1 VFIAVD
7 KESTMSFDIL
17 ESLNSALGGPLARQ
31 VSAALGESEDTTRSA
46 VHSVAPTL
54 LAGLMQKVSSPAGA
68 SDLLRMVKDDR
79 MEQGLNLGNLLGS
92 QGGFDSLR
100 TMGESL
106 LGGIFGNRS
115 GALGNAISQVTGA
128 RPASTMSLLSMG
140 LPLML
145 GFLRKQAP
153 DNTLD
158 TPGLT
163 SLLASQRGA
172 LERSGLDNRITS
184 ALGFGNL
191 SSLLNSLPGVNAFA
205 PKAATASV
213 RRDADRK
220 TGGWLPWAIAAGVG
234 ALGLLFFLNRNERPD
249 AGTVAVAPVTDDT
262 TRVYFDSG
270 QASIDQEDRIKIAS
284 VAGSVRDQGREV
296 AITGYTDRTGDR
308 DQNLEVAK
316 SRAVAVREALVAEGV
331 SESKITM
338 AAPAEVTGAGTDAEA
353 RRVDIEV
360 R

>member
-1 VFIAVD
+1 
-7 KESTMSFDIL
+7 MSFDIL

-31 VSAALGESEDTTRSA
+31 VSSALGESEDTTRA
-46 VHSVAPTL
+46 ALRTVGPTL
-54 LAGLMQKVSSPAGA
+54 LAGLMQKASSAAGA
-68 SDLLRMVKDDR
+68 SDLLRAVKDDR
-79 MEQGLNLGNLLGS
+79 IEPGLNLGSLTGS
-92 QGGFDSLR
+92 PGGFDSLR

-128 RPASTMSLLSMG
+128 RPATAMSLLSMG
-140 LPLML
+140 LPLIL

-153 DNTLD
+153 NDALD
-158 TPGLT
+158 APGLT
-163 SLLASQRGA
+163 NLLASQRGA

-184 ALGFGNL
+184 ALGFGSL
-191 SSLLNSLPGVNAFA
+191 SSLLSSLPGANAFA
-205 PKAATASV
+205 PKASAAGV
-213 RRDADRK
+213 RREADRK

-234 ALGLLFFLNRNERPD
+234 ALGLLFFFNRNERPD
-249 AGTVAVAPVTDDT
+249 AGTVAVAPVSDDT

-338 AAPAEVTGAGTDAEA
+338 APPAEVTGTGADEEA
-353 RRVDIEV
+353 RRVDIEL